1 MKQQELIEI
10 LTQLNTLDLKGE
22 QKTEMTA
29 KVLQMAADSVTLETL
44 KSLLVSDKSKQT
56 ATPVFEEAVRP
67 LGRKSKLGFTLTKK
81 EIKSMPEKH
90 RKIFACENRI
100 IPYRFHKGVYEAHY
114 RRDGFKVFA
123 CAKDFN
129 QMRKKFAEKLLA
141 QMKGEMPVVIIEKA
155 KPYRAALFRDY
166 LNEWLEIKRKTCKPS
181 TCKEYERLCSY
192 NLIPAFGEKRLDE
205 LTRPVLQKYL
215 FDLVEEGKH
224 RTAEKLQQ
232 ILCCVF
238 DLAVEDLNIVSPMKK
253 IVLPYHEAKKGSA
266 LTKEEERQ
274 LVDWCIAHKDN
285 EAASALLVL
294 LYFGLRRSELITLE
308 VENEMLSCT
317 TSKERMGRNEVKRSI
332 PFTPVFK
339 RVLPYVDFEKAKN
352 TNVNTIYTT
361 FKRLFPKRH
370 THELRYNFIT
380 RAKECVQKGNQ
391 EKNYRSKVA
400 EYQCLRKSS
409 HFIFSERKLL

>member
-129 QMRKKFAEKLLA
+129 QMRKKFAEKL
-141 QMKGEMPVVIIEKA
+141 
-155 KPYRAALFRDY
+155 
-166 LNEWLEIKRKTCKPS
+166 
-181 TCKEYERLCSY
+181 
-192 NLIPAFGEKRLDE
+192 
-205 LTRPVLQKYL
+205 
-215 FDLVEEGKH
+215 
-224 RTAEKLQQ
+224 
-232 ILCCVF
+232 
-238 DLAVEDLNIVSPMKK
+238 
-253 IVLPYHEAKKGSA
+253 
-266 LTKEEERQ
+266 
-274 LVDWCIAHKDN
+274 
-285 EAASALLVL
+285 
-294 LYFGLRRSELITLE
+294 
-308 VENEMLSCT
+308 
-317 TSKERMGRNEVKRSI
+317 
-332 PFTPVFK
+332 
-339 RVLPYVDFEKAKN
+339 
-352 TNVNTIYTT
+352 
-361 FKRLFPKRH
+361 
-370 THELRYNFIT
+370 
-380 RAKECVQKGNQ
+380 
-391 EKNYRSKVA
+391 
-400 EYQCLRKSS
+400 
-409 HFIFSERKLL
+409 